1 MSEYADGREANPPHP
16 LTNTQLPNEAASF
29 WKSFGITTIDHPT
42 SDTLTGEIPE
52 GVVALLAVGQA
63 QMEAQIQA
71 LQAIGIVPRVDS
83 KVRKDARL
91 MLYALDGSVSLQAIK
106 DRLGDKMGVHGPGE
120 HVPLPSGHL
129 FDAEKY
135 VSHVGALSVLDHLEE
150 YLTVGQTGALTV
162 GTNPLKPIIENQ
174 PLSSTQALPVK
185 PWKPL
190 RIDPEMFP
198 DNHKGKVP
206 ATVDNIA
213 FLLAKNDITVRYNVI
228 KKKTEIVFPGIA
240 LTTDNAD
247 NVSMTHILSLAT
259 KNGLRTDLVPASV
272 EAIGDRNAYNP
283 VKDWINSKPWDGHD
297 RLAAYYNTL
306 RARDDYPNALKEI
319 LMRKWL
325 LSGVAA
331 ALMKTGF
338 KCRGVLTLQGPQG
351 LGKTSWGQRLIN
363 DPVLASSVIKTDHH
377 LDGGNKDSQI
387 GAITHFIVEIG
398 ELDSSFKRDVSRLKG
413 FLTADHDKLRR
424 PYARAEAEYPR
435 RTIFYATVNQSDFL
449 VDNTGNSRWWT
460 IPVTEIEYDHDID
473 MQQLF
478 AQLAIDFENGD
489 PWWLTQEEEL
499 QLAAQ
504 NKLHKNYSLVAEMLA
519 DHVDFEKQPC
529 PEDQAYTASE
539 LLDLAGIERPTNAQ
553 AKECGAILREAFG
566 DSKRINGRDKWRIP
580 LRVEPEDEIS
590 PEQAKVQAWR
600 KKKTFD

>member
-1 MSEYADGREANPPHP
+1 MKT
-16 LTNTQLPNEAASF
+16 LKTTLPNEAASF
-29 WKSFGITTIDHPT
+29 WKEFGITTIDNPT
-42 SDTLTGEIPE
+42 SDTLMGEVPE
-52 GVVALLAVGQA
+52 GVVALMAVGQDQMDA
-63 QMEAQIQA
+63 QTKA
-71 LQAIGIVPRVDS
+71 LLPIGIVPEVVS
-83 KVRKDARL
+83 NVSEDARL
-91 MLYALDGSVSLQAIK
+91 MLYLLDEAVSLQAIK

-120 HVPLPSGHL
+120 HVPLPSGRF
-129 FDAEKY
+129 FDAERY
-135 VSHVGALSVLDHLEE
+135 VSHVGELSALAHLEE
-150 YLTVGQTGALTV
+150 YQTSHTQPTGALTV

-174 PLSSTQALPVK
+174 PLSSTQALPIK

-190 RIDPEMFP
+190 RIDPDMFP

-206 ATVDNIA
+206 TTVDNIA
-213 FLLAKNDITVRYNVI
+213 FLLEKNDITVRYNVI

-259 KNGLRTDLVPASV
+259 KNGLRTDLVPATV

-297 RLAAYYNTL
+297 RLPAYYDTL
-306 RARDDYPNALKEI
+306 RARDDYPIALKEI

-435 RTIFYATVNQSDFL
+435 RTIFYATVNQEDFL

-478 AQLAIDFENGD
+478 AQLAIAFENGD

-499 QLAAQ
+499 LLAAQ
-504 NKLHKNYSLVAEMLA
+504 NKLHRNYSLVAEILA
-519 DHVDFEKQPC
+519 AYIDFEKQPC
-529 PEDQAYTASE
+529 PEDLVYTASE
-539 LLDLAGIERPTNAQ
+539 LLVEAGIERPTNAQ
-553 AKECGAILREAFG
+553 AKECGAILRETFG
-566 DSKRINGRDKWRIP
+566 DSKRIHGRDKWRLP
-580 LRVEPEDEIS
+580 LWIDPEDELAV
-590 PEQAKVQAWR
+590 AKAKIRAW
-600 KKKTFD
+600 KNESKSD